1 MINFIIG
8 AICGIAIFL
17 IFCYIQ
23 YKIEDRIFKKDLGE
37 DYQNVIMSKSEY
49 EKIQKYM
56 KDISNK

>member
-17 IFCYIQ
+17 LFCYIQ
-23 YKIEDRIFKKDLGE
+23 YKIEDKIFKEELGE
-37 DYQNVIMSKSEY
+37 DYENVMISKSEY

-56 KDISNK
+56 KDILNK